1 MRLTI
6 TLLVAGAAFG
16 MAGAA
21 YAAETTGTIKDLHIK
36 RNMVVLSD
44 GHTYDMTEGLRLA
57 PFKLGEKVTVHYFT
71 SGSLREGTTIKA
83 AG

>member
-21 YAAETTGTIKDLHIK
+21 YAAETTGAIKDIQMK
-36 RNMVVLSD
+36 RNMVVLND
-44 GHTYDMTEGLRLA
+44 GHTYDMTEGLSLT
-57 PFKLGEKVTVHYFT
+57 PFKRGEKVTIDYFT
-71 SGSLREGTTIKA
+71 SGSLREGTAIKA